1 MSSSR
6 RAPDPKPQDLARA
19 TPAAPRALSTEERK
33 LVAEAVRLGQALHDQ
48 MQVAIRDYGAWL
60 VERVFEGDAAA
71 ALHAAGRDPV
81 WVELARRTGT
91 RALALPPATLYLA
104 LRVAARLDRGDHQD
118 RPVDAATE
126 HAQQLAAAGIETL
139 RPDLL
144 VEVSTTD
151 GWELRWFVEVDRG
164 TEHLPTV
171 IRKCQTYER
180 YWRSGREADHHEV
193 FPRVLWS
200 VPTERRADAV
210 RAAIAGTRLLTT
222 ELYEVAVAAET
233 TAVITNNND
242 NQKGGQP

>member
-81 WVELARRTGT
+81 WVELARRAGT

-104 LRVAARLDRGDHQD
+104 LRVAAY
-118 RPVDAATE
+118 DARIRSAAWRDLELGRKALLLPLADDELLVLGAETALRDE
-126 HAQQLAAAGIETL
+126 LTHAEVKAWVTAQLAARGRPRRVRVHPAAL
-139 RPDLL
+139 RRRLAAMTQTISRPAL
-144 VEVSTTD
+144 VRRFDAIRNEMRPAERQALADEV
-151 GWELRWFVEVDRG
+151 EALRTALARLAKSLRG
-164 TEHLPTV
+164 
-171 IRKCQTYER
+171 R
-180 YWRSGREADHHEV
+180 
-193 FPRVLWS
+193 
-200 VPTERRADAV
+200 
-210 RAAIAGTRLLTT
+210 
-222 ELYEVAVAAET
+222 
-233 TAVITNNND
+233 
-242 NQKGGQP
+242 